1 MATREYSGYQKSVI
15 NNYYRNLDSI
25 SLQRLSELVSELY
38 LADSEA
44 KQKRLWERAEKAMTN
59 LKIPPAIIE
68 HIMGKRDVQVL
79 AKNLQEWQGGKVG
92 KNRS

>member
-25 SLQRLSELVSELY
+25 SLQRLGELVSELY

-44 KQKRLWERAEKAMTN
+44 KQKRLWERTEKAMVN

-68 HIMGKRDVQVL
+68 HIMSKRDVQVL

>member
-15 NNYYRNLDSI
+15 NNYYRNLDTI

-44 KQKRLWERAEKAMTN
+44 KQKRLWERVEKAMTN

-68 HIMGKRDVQVL
+68 HIMNKRDVQIL
-79 AKNLQEWQGGKVG
+79 AKNLQEWQGGKIG
-92 KNRS
+92 KNR

>member
-44 KQKRLWERAEKAMTN
+44 KQKRLWERAEKAMLN
-59 LKIPPAIIE
+59 LKIPPAIVE
-68 HIMGKRDVQVL
+68 HIMSKRDVQVL

-92 KNRS
+92 KKQ

>member
-44 KQKRLWERAEKAMTN
+44 KQKRLWERAEKAMLN
-59 LKIPPAIIE
+59 LKIPPAIVE
-68 HIMGKRDVQVL
+68 HIMSKRDVQVL

-92 KNRS
+92 KKR